1 MRRDLKSLS
10 LLLLL
15 CILVT
20 GLSSCIEV
28 KNNDTETGEV
38 SKIEEVDYVGQLKLD
53 MKSTSLKQEV
63 TVKTFVDGDTTHF
76 NLKTPING
84 SSTLKARY
92 LAINTPEST
101 GKIEEWGK
109 RASRFTKEK
118 LSTAVS
124 IIVESDDSNWN
135 ADSTGDRYLVWVWYQ
150 PSEGAEYRNL
160 NLEILQN
167 GLAVASNSAQN
178 RYGDLCM
185 KALNQAKQLSLYVHS
200 KDKDPDYPYGEAVEL
215 TLKELRTNIAD
226 YEGMKVA
233 FTGIITRDFGNSIYV
248 ESYDEETGVYFG
260 ISVYY
265 GYNVNGDLMEQIVV
279 GNETRVV
286 GSVQAYYD
294 SYQVSGIQYRMMKPN
309 DPDNT
314 KMISSGHTAA
324 YPLTEADTFVNGKIN
339 VVNSEDEA
347 VEFDYAALVM
357 NTTISMQNL
366 QVVSIYTTT
375 NDESSSKG
383 AMTLTCKV
391 GNVTVVLRTEVL
403 RDANSN
409 LVTADRFEGKT
420 IDVKGIVDYYEGSYQ
435 IRIFSVNDIIVK

>member
-28 KNNDTETGEV
+28 KNNGTETGEV

-185 KALNQAKQLSLYVHS
+185 KALSQAKQLSLYVHS